1 MLTFILGLNN
11 FLSKMDQVLQSQETG
26 DGKKKE
32 EKKEKKKDKDK
43 EEKKLV
49 ELDPEI
55 LTAPNFG
62 AIIRCSSLRSC
73 SVAREAL
80 EKVLKVK
87 EKILIAEDYR

>member
-1 MLTFILGLNN
+1 
-11 FLSKMDQVLQSQETG
+11 MDQVLQSQETG

-32 EKKEKKKDKDK
+32 EKKDKKRDKDK

-55 LTAPNFG
+55 LTAQSFG

-80 EKVLKVK
+80 EKVLKVQ